1 MDPDLRRGDDVLKVQ
16 HLHPELPYHPV
27 TLTRATP
34 PMEGCRRSRRGGL
47 SPVAS
52 AKDDLSPE
60 ASAKD
65 DLSPEALAKGEKYE

>member
-34 PMEGCRRSRRGGL
+34 PMEGNLGRTVAEQSSSSSGGVPTQSAGWFITRSL
-47 SPVAS
+47 
-52 AKDDLSPE
+52 
-60 ASAKD
+60 
-65 DLSPEALAKGEKYE
+65 GEG